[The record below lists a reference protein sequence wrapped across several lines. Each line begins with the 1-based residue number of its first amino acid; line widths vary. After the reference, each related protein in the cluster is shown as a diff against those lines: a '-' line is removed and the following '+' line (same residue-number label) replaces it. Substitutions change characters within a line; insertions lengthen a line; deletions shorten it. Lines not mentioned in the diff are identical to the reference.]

1 MSIAQNI
8 KDTLETINNGVSLV
22 AVSKTKPSS
31 AIEEAYAAG
40 HRDFGE
46 NKVQELAAKYEE
58 LPKDINWHLIGHLQT
73 NKVKYIAPFVHLIHA
88 VDSEKLV
95 KEIQKRAAQNNRSI
109 HILLQVRIAQEE
121 TKFGMPYQEAGEMIS
136 NLNCDMYPNIK
147 LDGLMG
153 MATNISDQNQVK
165 KEFTELHSFFK
176 EQQNK
181 FPALKTLSMGMSGDY
196 KLAMECGSN
205 MVRIGS
211 AIFGARSY
219 N

>member
-8 KDTLETINNGVSLV
+8 KDTLATIKEGVNLV

-46 NKVQELAAKYEE
+46 NKVQELAAKYEA

-121 TKFGMPYQEAGEMIS
+121 TKFGMPYQEAGEMIA

-153 MATNISDQNQVK
+153 MATNTSDENQVK
-165 KEFTELHSFFK
+165 KEFTELHTFFK

-211 AIFGARSY
+211 AIFGARNY